1 MSLSSWRNRILLKL
15 SGEAIWWANSLH
27 DHKRIDTLVEKILWL
42 STSWVDIAIVCGWG
56 NIRRARDQIDSW
68 IDRVKSDHIWMMAWV
83 INAVVLNERINAK
96 WWDCVIYSA
105 HAVSVPTVT
114 NPYNAIKARRDLW
127 KKRIVLC
134 AGWVWYPYFTHDS
147 AAVLRWLELQC
158 DVVVKCT
165 KVDGVYSADP
175 LKDPSAK
182 KFDHLTLS
190 EVLDLWLNVMDR
202 SALALANDE
211 SMPLY
216 VCHMD
221 NIDLLKSWEAW
232 GTLVTTA

>member
-1 MSLSSWRNRILLKL
+1 MSPSAWRNRILLKL
-15 SGEAIWWANSLH
+15 SGEAIGGANALH
-27 DHKRIDTLVEKILWL
+27 DHERIDTLVEKILWL
-42 STSWVDIAIVCGWG
+42 STSWVEIAVVCWWG
-56 NIRRARDQIDSW
+56 NIRRARDQIDAG

-96 WWDCVIYSA
+96 WGDCVIYSA
-105 HAVSVPTVT
+105 HAVNVPTVT
-114 NPYNAIKARRDLW
+114 NPYNAIKARRDLG

-134 AGWVWYPYFTHDS
+134 AWGVGYPYFTHDS

-165 KVDGVYSADP
+165 KVDGVYDADP
-175 LKDPSAK
+175 LQDPKAK
-182 KFDHLTLS
+182 KFTMVTLA
-190 EVLDLWLNVMDR
+190 EVLDLWLKVMDR

-216 VCHMD
+216 VCNMD
-221 NIDLLKSWEAW
+221 AIDSLKTGDAW
-232 GTLVTTA
+232 WTLVTTS